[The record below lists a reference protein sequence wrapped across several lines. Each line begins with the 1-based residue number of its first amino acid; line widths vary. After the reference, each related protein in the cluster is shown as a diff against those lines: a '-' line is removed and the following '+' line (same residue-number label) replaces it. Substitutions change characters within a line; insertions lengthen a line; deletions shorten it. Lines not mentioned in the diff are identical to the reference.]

1 MSRSGQNDPMD
12 LQAITDVVGAVSVP
26 LFAVASMA
34 AVGLGQ
40 TVRQFIAPL
49 SSFRLLVSGTV
60 ANFLVAPGLALVL
73 TALLPIPADARMGL
87 MVLACAAGAPFALK
101 LTRLAGGDMPTAS
114 ALLAVMLVATTVF
127 MPMALPLLMPGVEV
141 SSGSIA
147 AVLIPTM
154 LLPLGAAITVRQ
166 LRPGLAGRLQG
177 PVQRLSFWSMLVM
190 LANQFVA
197 DHRELAGL
205 IGTGTVLAIVL
216 FTLANLGAGWAL
228 GTAKPGVG
236 AIVGISASQRNM
248 GVATLVAVANFGDSS
263 AVVTVVLAGFLALIL
278 LLPLTWLAGRVGTS
292 WQAGRLRHG

>member
-1 MSRSGQNDPMD
+1 MD
-12 LQAITDVVGAVSVP
+12 LQAISDLVGAVSVP
-26 LFAVASMA
+26 LFAVTSMA

-49 SSFRLLVSGTV
+49 RSGRLLVSGAV
-60 ANFLVAPGLALVL
+60 ANFLIAPALALVL
-73 TALLPIPADARMGL
+73 TTVLPIPADARMGL

-101 LTRLAGGDMPTAS
+101 LTRLARGDMPSAS

-127 MPMALPLLMPGVEV
+127 MPVVLPLLLPGAQV
-141 SSGSIA
+141 SPASIA
-147 AVLIPTM
+147 AVLLPTM
-154 LLPLGAAITVRQ
+154 LLPLGAAIAVRQ
-166 LRPGLAGRLQG
+166 LSPGLAGRLQG

-190 LANQFVA
+190 LANQFLA

-228 GTAKPGVG
+228 GTIKPGVG
-236 AIVGISASQRNM
+236 PIVGISASQRNM

-278 LLPLTWLAGRVGTS
+278 LLPLTWLTGRAGR
-292 WQAGRLRHG
+292 AGGARAAVAAG